1 MCGFVYKMWN
11 AFFFKIIPRKSGI
24 TGKVNLLRLQKLQ
37 MKSEDQRLDY
47 WIFVNVVSSKEQPVH
62 SLMLFTVYSPALK

>member
-1 MCGFVYKMWN
+1 MCGLVYKTWN

-24 TGKVNLLRLQKLQ
+24 TGKVNLQKLQ